1 MKLTNEN
8 QAKLSAA
15 MSAVDYIEDGMT
27 VGLGSGSTSAWMVEY
42 LAKRIAKENLSIKGV
57 PTSIATKKL
66 AETRGIS
73 LTTLDQ
79 VDALDL
85 TIDGTDECDKNYN
98 LIKGG
103 GAALLYEKIVAKAS
117 KKVIII
123 ADVSKYVNNLGSF
136 PLPVE
141 VIEFGWRFSKTQIEL
156 KLWQL
161 GYCNFKIELRM
172 NDKSA
177 LKTDEGNLILDVK
190 LFEIKN
196 PAKLTQEL
204 NSIPGV
210 VENGLFV
217 DICNI
222 LILGNANGDVEVCD
236 VLNKKITKKQ
246 VNINKFHE
254 APTK

>member
-85 TIDGTDECDKNYN
+85 TIDGTD
-98 LIKGG
+98 
-103 GAALLYEKIVAKAS
+103 
-117 KKVIII
+117 
-123 ADVSKYVNNLGSF
+123 
-136 PLPVE
+136 
-141 VIEFGWRFSKTQIEL
+141 WRF
-156 KLWQL
+156 
-161 GYCNFKIELRM
+161 
-172 NDKSA
+172 
-177 LKTDEGNLILDVK
+177 
-190 LFEIKN
+190 
-196 PAKLTQEL
+196 
-204 NSIPGV
+204 
-210 VENGLFV
+210 
-217 DICNI
+217 
-222 LILGNANGDVEVCD
+222 
-236 VLNKKITKKQ
+236 ITSRSC
-246 VNINKFHE
+246 
-254 APTK
+254 